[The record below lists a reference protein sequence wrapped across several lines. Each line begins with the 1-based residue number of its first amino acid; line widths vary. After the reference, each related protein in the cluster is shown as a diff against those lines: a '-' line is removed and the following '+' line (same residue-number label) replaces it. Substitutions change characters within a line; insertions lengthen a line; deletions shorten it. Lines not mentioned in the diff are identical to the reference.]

1 MFVGD
6 VLNNRDKV
14 IDKLGHGAFS
24 TIWLSRDE
32 RKTAYVAVKV
42 SIEDASTHD
51 ANILRMLKDCCLA
64 HTNDRPVVP

>member
-42 SIEDASTHD
+42 STEDASTHD